1 MNLFL
6 SRRRV
11 LALLALSSILLI
23 TLDIRGNATIDAA
36 KSGFSV
42 MLSPLE
48 GAGRAVSRPVKNA
61 WRGITNYDDLEREN
75 DRLRELVEQQQGDSI
90 AAQVALRDYQE
101 LLAANQLTTLSQYS
115 TVTAQVLAYAPQ
127 NFQQTVEINQGSKRG
142 IRIGMPV
149 VNAAGLVGKV
159 TSVSPDS
166 AIVLLI
172 SDRNYSITVKVV
184 GDQPIP
190 GTVDAEATTT
200 LPGAL
205 PAETTTTV
213 ATTLEPATTVA
224 GTDSTAVGGVIGDA
238 ASSVPVESTPVTTV
252 AETTTTIDIA
262 ELERREI
269 GGLEGQGLD
278 GPPIVRFLNN
288 DRFTESIR
296 VGDLVATNGGSTSL
310 APADLVVG
318 TVSRITSRA
327 GVAGPTVEVE
337 PAADLRQLNF
347 VRVVLYI
354 PPIEAASAG

>member
-1 MNLFL
+1 MHLSL

-11 LALLALSSILLI
+11 LALLALTSILLI
-23 TLDIRGNATIDAA
+23 TLDVRGNATIDAA

-42 MLSPLE
+42 VLSPLE
-48 GAGRAVSRPVKNA
+48 GAGRAMSRPIKNA
-61 WRGITNYDDLEREN
+61 WRGITSYDDLEREN
-75 DRLRELVEQQQGDSI
+75 DRLREQVEQQQGDSI

-127 NFQQTVEINQGSKRG
+127 NFQQTVEINQGSNRG

-166 AIVLLI
+166 AVVMLI
-172 SDRNYSITVKVV
+172 SDPNYSITVKVV

-190 GTVDAEATTT
+190 GTADAEAAAAQPGETTT
-200 LPGAL
+200 AAAAPI
-205 PAETTTTV
+205 ETTTTV
-213 ATTLEPATTVA
+213 GPTLPGETAPSVAPETTAPATTVP
-224 GTDSTAVGGVIGDA
+224 D
-238 ASSVPVESTPVTTV
+238 
-252 AETTTTIDIA
+252 TTTTVDIA
-262 ELERREI
+262 DLQRREV
-269 GGLEGQGLD
+269 GGLQGQGLD

-288 DRFTESIR
+288 DRFTEAIQ
-296 VGDLVATNGGSTSL
+296 VGDLVATNGGATSL

-318 TVSRITSRA
+318 TVSKVARRP

-347 VRVVLYI
+347 VRVVRYI
-354 PPIEAASAG
+354 PPIEAASAD

>member
-1 MNLFL
+1 MNLSL

-23 TLDIRGNATIDAA
+23 TLDVRGNATIDAA

-42 MLSPLE
+42 VLSPLE
-48 GAGRAVSRPVKNA
+48 DAGRAVSRPVKNA

-75 DRLRELVEQQQGDSI
+75 DRLREQVERQQGDSI

-101 LLAANQLTTLSQYS
+101 LLAANQLTTLSQYT

-142 IRIGMPV
+142 LRVGMPV
-149 VNAAGLVGKV
+149 VNAAGLVGKI
-159 TSVSPDS
+159 TNVSPES
-166 AIVLLI
+166 AVVLLI

-184 GDQPIP
+184 GKQPIP
-190 GTVDAEATTT
+190 GTLEAESQATTVGGLPVETTTT
-200 LPGAL
+200 LPASL
-205 PAETTTTV
+205 ETTTSAAV
-213 ATTLEPATTVA
+213 PGETT
-224 GTDSTAVGGVIGDA
+224 
-238 ASSVPVESTPVTTV
+238 SSVSPESTPVTTV
-252 AETTTTIDIA
+252 PETTTTIDIA
-262 ELERREI
+262 NLERREI

-278 GPPIVRFLNN
+278 GPPIVRFLNS

-318 TVSRITSRA
+318 TVSKITSRA

-337 PAADLRQLNF
+337 TAADLRQLNF
-347 VRVVLYI
+347 VRVVLSI
-354 PPIEAASAG
+354 PPIEAASADS